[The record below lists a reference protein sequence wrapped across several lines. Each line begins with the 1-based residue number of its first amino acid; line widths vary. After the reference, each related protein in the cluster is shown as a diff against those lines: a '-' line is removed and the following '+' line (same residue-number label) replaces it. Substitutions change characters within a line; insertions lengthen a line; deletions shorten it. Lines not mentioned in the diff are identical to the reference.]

1 MDRRRFLTLLG
12 FGAAG
17 SAGSGLAWRG
27 RDGSHREPE
36 PESEKL
42 VGTSRGE
49 HRIVWSVDTDSSLTA
64 LTFDD
69 GPDPDFT
76 PRILEVLDAYSVNAT
91 FFALGH
97 NAAQHPR
104 LLREVVSAGHEVGS
118 HGWKHLNLSQ
128 TSPAET
134 RREILQGTELVED
147 HGEVPV
153 RVFRPPYGR
162 FNEIAVRL
170 LAERRQD
177 MYVWSV
183 TRGELTWQEPWR
195 VARHVI
201 EQAQPGDI
209 VDLHD
214 GIGRGTF
221 QRHEEFAQKLIR
233 RRKVEVDALP
243 RILESAGEAGM
254 QFTTVSELMA
264 EARPPEPEA

>member
-1 MDRRRFLTLLG
+1 MDRRRFLTVLG
-12 FGAAG
+12 LGAAG
-17 SAGSGLAWRG
+17 GAGSGLGWRARNAG
-27 RDGSHREPE
+27 ADRAAPE
-36 PESEKL
+36 AQKL
-42 VGTSRGE
+42 AGTSSGQQ
-49 HRIVWSVDTDSSLTA
+49 RIVWSVDTASPVAA

-76 PRILEVLDAYSVNAT
+76 PRILEVLDAYSVTAT
-91 FFALGH
+91 FFSLGH

-104 LLREVVSAGHEVGS
+104 LLREVVAAGHEIGS

-128 TSPAET
+128 TTAEET
-134 RREILQGTELVED
+134 RREIVQGTELVED
-147 HGEVPV
+147 HAEARV
-153 RVFRPPYGR
+153 RAFRPPYGR

-170 LAERRQD
+170 LAERQQD

-183 TRGELTWQEPWR
+183 TRGELAWQEPWR

-201 EQAQPGDI
+201 ESTRPGDI

-221 QRHEEFAQKLIR
+221 QREEEFAQKLIR

-243 RILESAGEAGM
+243 RILEDAGDAGIR
-254 QFTTVSELMA
+254 FATVSDLMTKV
-264 EARPPEPEA
+264 RPADPRA